1 MALVVVEVVVA
12 AFVDI
17 VVDTE
22 NYDFQYLDIPLLAV
36 VVEVVVDVDVAS
48 KVVESGIA
56 PFVHLPKGLLQLHIV
71 VVVVVV
77 AVAVVVVEE
86 VEA

>member
-1 MALVVVEVVVA
+1 MVEVVVA

-36 VVEVVVDVDVAS
+36 VVEVVVAVAN

-77 AVAVVVVEE
+77 AVAVVV
-86 VEA
+86 ACRYGSI